1 MVCEFI
7 YIINVTGLKDQ
18 NELICYRLSKWA
30 IVAVYEMRSV
40 SESWILH
47 IQILDE
53 KNKEVLKA
61 IRLKESDKN
70 QQKLFSIRTVLYL
83 CCI

>member
-30 IVAVYEMRSV
+30 IVVVYEMRSV
-40 SESWILH
+40 SESWTLH